1 MHTSPAQRAGGWK
14 RKMRDP
20 DNMLLQQ
27 GWSPEFLST
36 ANLETVQTEYE
47 VLHLMRQCA
56 SHFRFSHF
64 LVSRFPANEQQ
75 RFAERLLVSNWPADL
90 VRKYDAMGLFHI
102 SRLAVETGMTKLPVQ
117 GDSSLLAPSD
127 WENTQAGSAISLA
140 ESHELT
146 TSTAFLLHSTTGD
159 PYLMVFSGTRAPLAR
174 AELTEL
180 HFSALQLFECLEKTF
195 VAATAGREKLSSREV
210 ECLRWAAA
218 GKSSDEIAIIL
229 GISVYTVSSYFKSA
243 TRKLQAVNRM
253 QAIAIAL
260 RLRLI

>member
-1 MHTSPAQRAGGWK
+1 MKDS
-14 RKMRDP
+14 

-36 ANLETVQTEYE
+36 ASLESVQTEYE

-56 SHFRFSHF
+56 SHFGFSHF
-64 LVSRFPANEQQ
+64 LVSRFPANEQP

-90 VRKYDAMGLFHI
+90 VRKYDAMNLFHL
-102 SRLAVETGMTKLPVQ
+102 SRLAIETGMTKLPVQ

-127 WENTQAGSAISLA
+127 WESGQAGEAIVLA
-140 ESHELT
+140 ESHGLVA
-146 TSTAFLLHSTTGD
+146 STAFLLHSTTSD
-159 PYLMVFSGTRAPLAR
+159 PYLMAFSGTQAPLAR
-174 AELTEL
+174 RALTDL
-180 HFSALQLFECLEKTF
+180 HFAALQLFECLEKTF
-195 VAATAGREKLSSREV
+195 VAATASREKLSSREV

-229 GISVYTVSSYFKSA
+229 GISAYTVSSYFKSA
-243 TRKLQAVNRM
+243 TRKLKAVNRM
-253 QAIAIAL
+253 QAVAISL

>member
-1 MHTSPAQRAGGWK
+1 
-14 RKMRDP
+14 MRDP
-20 DNMLLQQ
+20 DNMLAQQ
-27 GWSPEFLST
+27 GWSPEFLS
-36 ANLETVQTEYE
+36 AVNIGTVQTEYE

-56 SHFRFSHF
+56 NHFRFSHF

-90 VRKYDAMGLFHI
+90 VRKYDALGLFHI
-102 SRLAVETGMTKLPVQ
+102 SRLAIETGMTKLPVQ

-127 WENTQAGSAISLA
+127 WESGQAGSAIALA
-140 ESHELT
+140 EGHGLAT
-146 TSTAFLLHSTTGD
+146 TTAFLLHSSTGD
-159 PYLMVFSGTRAPLAR
+159 PYRMVFSGTRAPLAR
-174 AELTEL
+174 PELTEL
-180 HFSALQLFECLEKTF
+180 HFAALQLFECLEKTF
-195 VAATAGREKLSSREV
+195 VAATAGREKLSTREV

>member
-1 MHTSPAQRAGGWK
+1 MHTSPVFRTGCWK

-20 DNMLLQQ
+20 DNMLMQQ

-36 ANLETVQTEYE
+36 ANIESVQTEYE

-56 SHFRFSHF
+56 NHFRFSHF

-90 VRKYDAMGLFHI
+90 VRKYDAMNLFHS
-102 SRLAVETGMTKLPVQ
+102 SRLAIETGMTKLPVQ

-127 WENTQAGSAISLA
+127 WESGQAGEAIALA
-140 ESHELT
+140 ESHGLVA
-146 TSTAFLLHSTTGD
+146 STALLLHSTTSD
-159 PYLMVFSGTRAPLAR
+159 PYLMVFSGTRPPLVR
-174 AELTEL
+174 PELTEL
-180 HFSALQLFECLEKTF
+180 HFAALQLFECLEKTF
-195 VAATAGREKLSSREV
+195 VAVAARREKLSNREV

-218 GKSSDEIAIIL
+218 GKSSDEIAVIL

-253 QAIAIAL
+253 QAIACAL

>member
-1 MHTSPAQRAGGWK
+1 
-14 RKMRDP
+14 MRDP

-36 ANLETVQTEYE
+36 ANIESVQTEYE

-56 SHFRFSHF
+56 NHFRFSHF
-64 LVSRFPANEQQ
+64 LVSRFPANAQQ

-90 VRKYDAMGLFHI
+90 VRKYDAMNLFHA
-102 SRLAVETGMTKLPVQ
+102 SRLAIETGMTKLPVQ

-127 WENTQAGSAISLA
+127 FESGQAGEAIALA
-140 ESHELT
+140 ESHGLSA
-146 TSTAFLLHSTTGD
+146 STALLMHSTTSD
-159 PYLMVFSGTRAPLAR
+159 PYLMVFSGTRPPLAR
-174 AELTEL
+174 PELTEL
-180 HFSALQLFECLEKTF
+180 HFAALQLFECLEKTF

-218 GKSSDEIAIIL
+218 GKSSDEIAVIL

-253 QAIAIAL
+253 QAIAVAL

>member
-1 MHTSPAQRAGGWK
+1 
-14 RKMRDP
+14 
-20 DNMLLQQ
+20 MLAQQ
-27 GWSPEFLST
+27 GWSPELLSA
-36 ANLETVQTEYE
+36 ANTGTVQTEYE

-56 SHFRFSHF
+56 NHFNFGHF
-64 LVSRFPANEQQ
+64 MVSRFPANDQQ

-90 VRKYDAMGLFHI
+90 VRKYDGMGVFHL
-102 SRLAVETGMTKLPVQ
+102 SRLAIEAGMTKLPIQ

-127 WENTQAGSAISLA
+127 WESGQAGSAITLA
-140 ESHELT
+140 ESHGLAT
-146 TSTAFLLHSTTGD
+146 TTAFLLHSTTGD
-159 PYLMVFSGTRAPLAR
+159 PYLMVFSGARTPLAR
-174 AELTEL
+174 PELSEL
-180 HFSALQLFECLEKTF
+180 HFAALQLFECLEKTF
-195 VAATAGREKLSSREV
+195 VAATARREKLSTREV

>member
-1 MHTSPAQRAGGWK
+1 MK
-14 RKMRDP
+14 DP

-27 GWSPEFLST
+27 GWSPEFLSS
-36 ANLETVQTEYE
+36 ANIDTVQTEYE

-56 SHFRFSHF
+56 NHFRFSHF
-64 LVSRFPANEQQ
+64 LVSRFPANGQQ
-75 RFAERLLVSNWPADL
+75 RFAERLVVSNWPADL
-90 VRKYDAMGLFHI
+90 VRKYDAMNLFHV
-102 SRLAVETGMTKLPVQ
+102 SRLAIDTGMTKLPVQ
-117 GDSSLLAPSD
+117 GDSALLAPADFES
-127 WENTQAGSAISLA
+127 TQAGEAIALA
-140 ESHELT
+140 ESYGLS
-146 TSTAFLLHSTTGD
+146 TSTALLLHSTTAD
-159 PYLMVFSGTRAPLAR
+159 PYLMVFSGTRPPLAR
-174 AELTEL
+174 PELTDL

-195 VAATAGREKLSSREV
+195 VAVTAGREKLSSREV